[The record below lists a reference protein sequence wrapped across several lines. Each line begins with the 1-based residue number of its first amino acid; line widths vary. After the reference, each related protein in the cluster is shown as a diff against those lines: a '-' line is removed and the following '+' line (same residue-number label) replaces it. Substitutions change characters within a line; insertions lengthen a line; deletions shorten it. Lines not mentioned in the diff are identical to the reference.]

1 MTGAAHATKIPP
13 PPVKSKADYDGN
25 YDHERIREWQEERN
39 DQRYPKVD
47 ADPHQ
52 RLHHEPLGIFIQFL
66 TRNLCSSLL
75 ITCCCCWQCHI
86 IIIIIFCC
94 LRILLYASYTVVIA
108 WMWKIPQITPGCGA
122 YTKPKPDTRHIQF
135 HLRESYSALTGL
147 LAATRILL

>member
-39 DQRYPKVD
+39 DQRYSKVD

-75 ITCCCCWQCHI
+75 ITCCCCCCCCWQCHI
-86 IIIIIFCC
+86 VIILFLPSQDPLIC
-94 LRILLYASYTVVIA
+94 ILYRGEA
-108 WMWKIPQITPGCGA
+108 
-122 YTKPKPDTRHIQF
+122 
-135 HLRESYSALTGL
+135 
-147 LAATRILL
+147 